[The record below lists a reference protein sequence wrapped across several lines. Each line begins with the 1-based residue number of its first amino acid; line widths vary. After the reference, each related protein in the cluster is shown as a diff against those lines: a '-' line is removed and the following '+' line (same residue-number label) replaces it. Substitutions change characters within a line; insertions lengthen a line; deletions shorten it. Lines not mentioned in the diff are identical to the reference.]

1 MCSSSNNLQINNCSS
16 TIGVD
21 DFSFKK
27 RHNYGTIIVNK
38 KTYKLVA
45 ILNVRDE
52 KTLYEWLKNNKHI
65 KMVTRDCATAYAKI
79 IVMDLLKEQ
88 ILN

>member
-27 RHNYGTIIVNK
+27 RHNYGRMMIPDEACKKLIIVGAQLGLRIFLAK
-38 KTYKLVA
+38 KGTPRE
-45 ILNVRDE
+45 I
-52 KTLYEWLKNNKHI
+52 
-65 KMVTRDCATAYAKI
+65 
-79 IVMDLLKEQ
+79 
-88 ILN
+88 